1 MQSYLNTTNSYVT
14 WSGRSLRKRN
24 FASTHPY
31 LADQAHYLGLSDI
44 NYLNEIYEEN
54 DHNLEKVVKYLNY
67 NYERLKK
74 GIQRMKSLGVRIF
87 TL

>member
-1 MQSYLNTTNSYVT
+1 MS

-44 NYLNEIYEEN
+44 DYLNEIYEEN
-54 DHNLEKVVKYLNY
+54 DHNLEGG
-67 NYERLKK
+67 E
-74 GIQRMKSLGVRIF
+74 IF
-87 TL
+87 KL